1 MIVMTWNFLTS
12 FALISTATEFWK
24 SVCDLRMIKVT
35 FCTNCY
41 FATEANTDVLS
52 LQKLTDLVYLVVFNW
67 LVWRSANGVRH
78 INKVKPRRAQLELQG
93 TGDHLWQLY
102 HPGIYQ
108 GHAGQLSLAIP
119 KWSGAM
125 STSECDGLSYS
136 WERNDGP

>member
-1 MIVMTWNFLTS
+1 
-12 FALISTATEFWK
+12 
-24 SVCDLRMIKVT
+24 
-35 FCTNCY
+35 
-41 FATEANTDVLS
+41 
-52 LQKLTDLVYLVVFNW
+52 VFNW
-67 LVWRSANGVRH
+67 LVWRSDNGVRH

-125 STSECDGLSYS
+125 KAMVSATAGQETA
-136 WERNDGP
+136 GPDTTTGMLA